1 MAKGTC
7 RSIEIEQWVSGGGG
21 EPLLGRLAPGCGLA
35 PSHDPSSEYSIG
47 RGRLGAPFATC
58 PPLPPPYG
66 TNGGSIG
73 PAGHPGE

>member
-35 PSHDPSSEYSIG
+35 PSHEPVESPKKFFTRYSN
-47 RGRLGAPFATC
+47 L
-58 PPLPPPYG
+58 
-66 TNGGSIG
+66 
-73 PAGHPGE
+73 